1 VLGSPV
7 APSAYL
13 IT

>member
-7 APSAYL
+7 TPSAYL